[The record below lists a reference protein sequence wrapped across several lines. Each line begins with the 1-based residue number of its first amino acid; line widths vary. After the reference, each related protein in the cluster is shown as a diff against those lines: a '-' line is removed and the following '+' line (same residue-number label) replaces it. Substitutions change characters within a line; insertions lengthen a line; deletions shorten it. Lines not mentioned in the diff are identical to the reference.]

1 MFVPIKVAAGPAGS
15 LIYRVPLP
23 PESLPAVAPDDLI
36 SAWALA
42 RQAADAGH
50 WGAPRHVV
58 FEHIDGAPTEIT
70 IIDDDA
76 SAWADALDAA
86 VGLGSLDGLA
96 LCLRLLALI
105 EVLGREPRLRPL
117 FDLTP
122 EGIVFDPRLL
132 RAAATLPLDAAARF
146 DAARLGGLLSLSSPT

>member
-1 MFVPIKVAAGPAGS
+1 MFVPIQVAAGPAGS
-15 LIYRVPLP
+15 LIYRVPLS
-23 PESLPAVAPDDLI
+23 PERLPAVAPEALV

-42 RQAADAGH
+42 RQAADSGH
-50 WGAPRHVV
+50 WGPPRHLV
-58 FEHIDGAPTEIT
+58 FARDDGAPTEIA
-70 IIDDDA
+70 IADA
-76 SAWADALDAA
+76 DAGAWAEAVDAA
-86 VGLGSLDGLA
+86 VGLGNLAGLA

-122 EGIVFDPRLL
+122 EGIAFDPRLL

-146 DAARLGGLLSLSSPT
+146 DAARLGGLLSLPSPT